1 MVVSFCQELMMTGR
15 RKKTLWV
22 LGGAFIVLMVPLGM
36 MVREARHAALKTSD
50 R

>member
-1 MVVSFCQELMMTGR
+1 MPHSR
-15 RKKTLWV
+15 RKPLLIVAGIMTL
-22 LGGAFIVLMVPLGM
+22 LAVPLGM